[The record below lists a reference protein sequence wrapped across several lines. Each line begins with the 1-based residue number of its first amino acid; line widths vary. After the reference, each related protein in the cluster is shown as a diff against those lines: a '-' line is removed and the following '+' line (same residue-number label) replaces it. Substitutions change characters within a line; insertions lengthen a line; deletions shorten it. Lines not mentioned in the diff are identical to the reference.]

1 MSTNTDLKSLI
12 DRLEQTRSLS
22 REEWIRLIRGRTP
35 ELAEYLFQRARIIRT
50 RHYGRDIYIRGLI
63 EFTSYC
69 RNDC

>member
-35 ELAEYLFQRARIIRT
+35 ELAEYLFQRRELSAPVTTDVIFIS
-50 RHYGRDIYIRGLI
+50 GG
-63 EFTSYC
+63 
-69 RNDC
+69 